1 MHSLSDS
8 ISADVKD
15 LSDNVVAGIRADVD
29 KVSAHASSLQSYAD
43 QLSGFGDKVGDVPFL
58 SGSIDDVRED
68 IRGLLVYAGEINFDK
83 YAPDWVNDSGD
94 KRLSSLFTYKVNLGT
109 RDAIKC
115 GSVYKV
121 VLQEHAAL
129 NPKFVMSE
137 PLYAAD

>member
-1 MHSLSDS
+1 MHSLSDG

-94 KRLSSLFTYKVNLGT
+94 KHLSSLFKYKVNLGT

-121 VLQEHAAL
+121 VL
-129 NPKFVMSE
+129 
-137 PLYAAD
+137 